1 MISFVDLNI
10 QHKFQMTFVEILVE
24 KIKKVYAITDEFAVG
39 SYIYIEPLD
48 KSNLAE
54 FACSVS
60 SKLGMENWFLCAEKN
75 HFVLEIDECF
85 MVVYF
90 ADDRLDNATEFV
102 VRRCNTEEE
111 YQVVLDAI

>member
-1 MISFVDLNI
+1 
-10 QHKFQMTFVEILVE
+10 MTFVEILVE
-24 KIKKVYAITDEFAVG
+24 KIKKVYAITDDFAVN
-39 SYIYIEPLD
+39 SYIYTEPMD

-60 SKLGMENWFLCAEKN
+60 SKLGMENWFLCADKN
-75 HFVLEIDECF
+75 YFVLEIDERF

-111 YQVVLDAI
+111 YQIVLTAI

>member
-1 MISFVDLNI
+1 
-10 QHKFQMTFVEILVE
+10 MTFVEIIVE
-24 KIKKVYAITDEFAVG
+24 KIKKVYAIADEFAVG
-39 SYIYIEPLD
+39 SYIYAEPMD

-60 SKLGMENWFLCAEKN
+60 AKLNMENWFLCAEKN
-75 HFVLEIDECF
+75 YFVLEIDERF

-90 ADDRLDNATEFV
+90 ADDRLDDATEFV

-111 YQVVLDAI
+111 YQVVLSAI